1 VRNGTWRLL
10 CPESGTATAGVLKH
24 DASALY
30 PDPFD
35 AMREKL
41 TAGEGGPQSG
51 SYAPKLTIRSR
62 RNAQRI
68 AVEIE
73 DNGPGIPD
81 AIRDKVL
88 QPFFTTKRGTQG
100 TGLGLSITHDI
111 VKAHR
116 GDLNIKTN
124 GSSGATFIIGLPA
137 ETQK

>member
-1 VRNGTWRLL
+1 
-10 CPESGTATAGVLKH
+10 
-24 DASALY
+24 
-30 PDPFD
+30 
-35 AMREKL
+35 
-41 TAGEGGPQSG
+41 
-51 SYAPKLTIRSR
+51 
-62 RNAQRI
+62 
-68 AVEIE
+68 VEIE